1 MSENTNLEAETITEK
16 VTSASTDEAIQET
29 PVEGVSET
37 AVNEEEVKEETSEV
51 SAESI
56 EESTE
61 ETVEETVE
69 ETKEEVPV
77 EEDDEVIDEYV
88 DVTDLPENAGDSDND
103 IPEADVTNP
112 DVPEDETEADPLPEE
127 EGIYYCE
134 VTIGFHTRNV
144 VEERLEKYDIP
155 FIVTATGIILVGPYQ
170 TEEEA
175 VAGRKLLLTRG
186 LKGTVVTFE

>member
-1 MSENTNLEAETITEK
+1 MSENTNKETEIITEE

-29 PVEGVSET
+29 PVEEVSEST
-37 AVNEEEVKEETSEV
+37 V
-51 SAESI
+51 S
-56 EESTE
+56 E
-61 ETVEETVE
+61 ETVEEETVEAPVETVE
-69 ETKEEVPV
+69 EIQTTTEEVKKEEPV
-77 EEDDEVIDEYV
+77 EESDEEEIIDETI
-88 DVTDLPENAGDSDND
+88 DLSDLPENAGDSVND
-103 IPEADVTNP
+103 IPEEDVTNP

-144 VEERLEKYDIP
+144 VEERLGKYEIP
-155 FIVTATGIILVGPYQ
+155 FIVTATGIILVGPYK

-175 VAGRKLLLTRG
+175 VQGRKLLLTRG

>member
-1 MSENTNLEAETITEK
+1 M
-16 VTSASTDEAIQET
+16 
-29 PVEGVSET
+29 
-37 AVNEEEVKEETSEV
+37 
-51 SAESI
+51 
-56 EESTE
+56 
-61 ETVEETVE
+61 
-69 ETKEEVPV
+69 
-77 EEDDEVIDEYV
+77 
-88 DVTDLPENAGDSDND
+88 TDLPENAGDSDND
-103 IPEADVTNP
+103 IPEEDVTNP